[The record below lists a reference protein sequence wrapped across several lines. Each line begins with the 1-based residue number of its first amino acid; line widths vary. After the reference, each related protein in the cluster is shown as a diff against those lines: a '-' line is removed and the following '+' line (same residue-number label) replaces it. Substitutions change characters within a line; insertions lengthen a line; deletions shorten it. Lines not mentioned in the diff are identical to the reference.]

1 MMPYIRNR
9 NCQCVRC
16 RAHGLMVPAVLI
28 TFGVLFLLDNY
39 HVIRFNQSLPV
50 VFLVIGC
57 VLLISRT
64 GSTEGHVQP
73 GWRQGPVMPPPAS
86 ETWPAANTVP
96 QQSTQPP
103 LDQKAVPGTGN
114 PSSGQD
120 DSEVK
125 P

>member
-1 MMPYIRNR
+1 MAAAI
-9 NCQCVRC
+9 
-16 RAHGLMVPAVLI
+16 LI

-39 HVIRFNQSLPV
+39 HVIRFNQSMPV

-57 VLLISRT
+57 VMLISRT

-73 GWRQGPVMPPPAS
+73 GWRQGPVMPPPGS
-86 ETWPAANTVP
+86 ETWPAANSVS
-96 QQSTQPP
+96 QQSTQPSQP
-103 LDQKAVPGTGN
+103 QQTDSGTGN

>member
-1 MMPYIRNR
+1 MIPYIRNR

-16 RAHGLMVPAVLI
+16 RAHGLMAPAVLI

-39 HVIRFNQSLPV
+39 HVIRFNQSVPV

-73 GWRQGPVMPPPAS
+73 GWSQGPVMQPPGS
-86 ETWPAANTVP
+86 ETWPAANT
-96 QQSTQPP
+96 TQPP
-103 LDQKAVPGTGN
+103 QAQQTISGTGN

>member
-1 MMPYIRNR
+1 LI
-9 NCQCVRC
+9 
-16 RAHGLMVPAVLI
+16 GPAVVV

-39 HVIRFNQSLPV
+39 HVIRFHQSMPV

-57 VLLISRT
+57 MMLISRT

-73 GWRQGPVMPPPAS
+73 GWSQRPVMQPPGS

-96 QQSTQPP
+96 QQSMQPSQP
-103 LDQKAVPGTGN
+103 QQTVSGTGN